1 MIQSYSNVVVAVALL
16 AQAGIS
22 TGCSRNTFWSD
33 PYSVPIRVKAGG
45 HKPIKGVVARA
56 ISKDEYERAIESL
69 GEPLASSPKYL
80 ELFEM
85 STLKPAPLGDDSTV
99 NVAVMRHG
107 VERHTPGPY
116 TPGRGAVHE
125 ERQEKAVVGVSYADG
140 SKNAFIFDVPPPGPN
155 AELVAEIPA
164 VQADPGEAAD
174 ER

>member
-33 PYSVPIRVKAGG
+33 PYSVPIRFKVGG

-56 ISKDEYERAIESL
+56 ISKDQYEQAIESL

-80 ELFEM
+80 DLFEM
-85 STLKPAPLGDDSTV
+85 STLKPAPLGDDGTV

-107 VERHTPGPY
+107 VERHTPG
-116 TPGRGAVHE
+116 RGVVHE
-125 ERQEKAVVGVSYADG
+125 ERQEMAVVGVYYADG
-140 SKNAFIFDVPPPGPN
+140 CKNAFIFDVPLPGPN
-155 AELVAEIPA
+155 AKLVAEIPA